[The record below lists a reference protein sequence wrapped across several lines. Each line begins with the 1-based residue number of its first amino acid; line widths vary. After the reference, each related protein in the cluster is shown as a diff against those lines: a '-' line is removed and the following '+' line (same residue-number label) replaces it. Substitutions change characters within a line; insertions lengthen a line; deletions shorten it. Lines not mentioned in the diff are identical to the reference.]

1 MLRAIRVALTLLMLP
16 GIAASA
22 QEGDPV
28 NWLLKQ
34 AVIANDLARIKTLL
48 SVRRSQDEL
57 DFALI
62 AAVGRGRPEVARLL
76 LASGA
81 NANQQI
87 APTGHSSV
95 IVAVRENQLE
105 VLKALLEHSGDP
117 NAIDQLGWR
126 PLHHTV
132 GADYEY
138 PEAIRAL
145 VQHGASVDGRDGL
158 QRTVLHRAAGFGHTE
173 SVRLLLA
180 LGADPSLREKYG
192 NSAADRAEQAD
203 HRNIAQLIR
212 AYQGTA
218 SESQVAAPN
227 GSTITDITQRDPV
240 EVILSILI
248 NWTYGLLPAALLR
261 FLILRRP
268 LGKTTAMW
276 ISAGVALFLVVT
288 VTGLAHLAEI
298 GPNMAPVAVWTFL
311 TYTILRAGSRQD
323 RSARAE
329 GELQG

>member
-1 MLRAIRVALTLLMLP
+1 M
-16 GIAASA
+16 
-22 QEGDPV
+22 
-28 NWLLKQ
+28 
-34 AVIANDLARIKTLL
+34 
-48 SVRRSQDEL
+48 
-57 DFALI
+57 
-62 AAVGRGRPEVARLL
+62 
-76 LASGA
+76 
-81 NANQQI
+81 
-87 APTGHSSV
+87 

-105 VLKALLEHSGDP
+105 VLKVLLEHSGDP

-192 NSAADRAEQAD
+192 NSAADRAEQAG
-203 HRNIAQLIR
+203 HRNITQLIQ

-218 SESQVAAPN
+218 SESEVAEPN

-261 FLILRRP
+261 FLILRHP

-276 ISAGVALFLVVT
+276 ISAGGRFVPDCHSDGSCPPGRNQT
-288 VTGLAHLAEI
+288 KH
-298 GPNMAPVAVWTFL
+298 
-311 TYTILRAGSRQD
+311 GSRSRLDISHVHNTPCWVATRPQCYSRR
-323 RSARAE
+323 RSARMMKLKIQPPTTGCRDGRQVGQVE
-329 GELQG
+329 DTGH

>member
-1 MLRAIRVALTLLMLP
+1 MPIRVALTLLMLP
-16 GIAASA
+16 GVAASA

-28 NWLLKQ
+28 TWPLNQ
-34 AVIANDLARIKTLL
+34 AVIANDLARMKTLL
-48 SVRRSQDEL
+48 SVGRLQDEL

-62 AAVGRGRPEVARLL
+62 AAAGRGWPEAARLL

-81 NANQQI
+81 NPNRQV
-87 APTGHSSV
+87 APAGHSSV

-105 VLKALLEHSGDP
+105 MLNVLLAHSGDP
-117 NAIDQLGWR
+117 NTTDQVGWR

-138 PEAIRAL
+138 PETIRAL
-145 VQHGASVDGRDGL
+145 VQHGAAVDGRDEL
-158 QRTVLHRAAGFGHTE
+158 QRTALHRAAGFGHTE

-192 NSAADRAEQAD
+192 NSAADRAERTGY
-203 HRNIAQLIR
+203 HSVAQLIQAHR
-212 AYQGTA
+212 GTA
-218 SESQVAAPN
+218 SESEVPEPKGLTA
-227 GSTITDITQRDPV
+227 IDITQRHPV

-261 FLILRRP
+261 LLILRRA
-268 LGKTTAMW
+268 LGKTPAMW
-276 ISAGVALFLVVT
+276 VSVGVALFLVVT
-288 VTGLAHLAEI
+288 VTGFAHLAEI
-298 GPNMAPVAVWTFL
+298 RPNMAPVAIWIFL

-323 RSARAE
+323 RRATAE
-329 GELQG
+329 GK